1 MGFVFGNY
9 ITGNSFIH
17 KMHPV
22 LKLLLFF
29 IIFILLIM
37 INHSYIYLIFI
48 LFMIITGWIIKLPI
62 LKLVY
67 SIRFFFWIL
76 SFTILFNLFLS
87 PGNVIF
93 SIGSLNATQDGLKI
107 GLYYTLRIL
116 TIIISAGIFAMTTSP
131 EEFEEAV
138 VFVLYPL
145 KKIKF
150 PLGEFTLI
158 LSLTLRFVPIITF
171 ETRRIILAQKLRGA
185 KFNGNIIQRIKALS
199 SVIIPLIYSLFK
211 RVDEITFVMESRF
224 VNPHMIVIDLRKPI
238 CKDIFNFSCSIII
251 IFMIFIIDKL

>member
-1 MGFVFGNY
+1 
-9 ITGNSFIH
+9 
-17 KMHPV
+17 
-22 LKLLLFF
+22 
-29 IIFILLIM
+29 
-37 INHSYIYLIFI
+37 
-48 LFMIITGWIIKLPI
+48 MIITGWIIKLPI

-93 SIGSLNATQDGLKI
+93 SIGSLNATQEGLKI

-131 EEFEEAV
+131 EEFEEAVVFVFEEAV

-251 IFMIFIIDKL
+251 IFMIFIIDNL